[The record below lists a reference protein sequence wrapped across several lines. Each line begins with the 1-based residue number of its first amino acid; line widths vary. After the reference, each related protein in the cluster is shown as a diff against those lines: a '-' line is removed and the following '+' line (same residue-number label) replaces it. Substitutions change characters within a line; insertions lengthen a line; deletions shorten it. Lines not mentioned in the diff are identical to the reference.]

1 MKEDKKGAGMHF
13 VLRYS
18 HSSILVEKCAKSAL
32 FGSAIVFHSLTEVQV
47 YIGKFVWVSLKR
59 KPKVQINVNIDIDIV
74 ASQVSLILSFLFSS
88 VGEFSGYICLKMC

>member
-74 ASQVSLILSFLFSS
+74 ASQVSLILFFLFSS
-88 VGEFSGYICLKMC
+88 VW